1 VTTTTLDAQERT
13 TVANLVRGAL
23 ARYQP
28 RAYQISVSDNGIV
41 KDGDWYHVLVTTP
54 HHERDRDFYDALAR
68 AEADLEGSAGGQI
81 HYLLVP
87 VLG

>member
-1 VTTTTLDAQERT
+1 MTTALSDIERKN
-13 TVANLVRGAL
+13 VADRVRDAL
-23 ARYQP
+23 AKYQP
-28 RAYQISVSDNGIV
+28 RAYQISVNDAAIL
-41 KDGDWYHVLVTTP
+41 KEDDWYHVLVTTP

-68 AEADLEGSAGGQI
+68 TERDLEELEEGKT